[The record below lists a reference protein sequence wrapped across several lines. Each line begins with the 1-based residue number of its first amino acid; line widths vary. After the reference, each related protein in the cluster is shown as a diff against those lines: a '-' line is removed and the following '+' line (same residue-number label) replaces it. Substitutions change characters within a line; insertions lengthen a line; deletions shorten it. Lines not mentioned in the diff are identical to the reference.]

1 MSNPE
6 KDSGACALPV
16 DDSQGCSQEQKIK
29 NVTGLI
35 LRLQSGVHQLLEEVN
50 GHFAEEPTTG
60 TKEAS
65 HAGDG
70 NIVAED
76 DGSVGFSG
84 LPAGQPDPA
93 YQSVTLPSSSI
104 ATADPAATRVAP
116 TTSYDALSH
125 ETETKLAYLSAH
137 MERLMGDR
145 GDGQITECRNQMQW
159 IKTELNSLETL
170 GLKHFS
176 GKFREVRK
184 QFEELQVKDFLHR
197 LDKLEEVNI
206 GNSKAIKSIER
217 DNMEKRVLEAMGARF
232 EQVKLE
238 LAELRS
244 QFYELKE
251 KLQPCQG
258 NISDS
263 QQTAA
268 TNSEVKNKIDL
279 LRKEFNDYWKEY
291 GRKSKYLEEQVLK
304 SHGHPTEQ
312 RIVKMSNLRDFYR
325 KSLEAAKELKETLFI
340 IPACE
345 KERLKI
351 KDIIEYLRMEIAFL
365 NQRLEIEQENAAKR
379 SGCMQS

>member
-1 MSNPE
+1 M
-6 KDSGACALPV
+6 
-16 DDSQGCSQEQKIK
+16 
-29 NVTGLI
+29 
-35 LRLQSGVHQLLEEVN
+35 LEV
-50 GHFAEEPTTG
+50 
-60 TKEAS
+60 AS
-65 HAGDG
+65 
-70 NIVAED
+70 
-76 DGSVGFSG
+76 
-84 LPAGQPDPA
+84 P
-93 YQSVTLPSSSI
+93 PSC
-104 ATADPAATRVAP
+104 
-116 TTSYDALSH
+116 DALSS

-145 GDGQITECRNQMQW
+145 GDGQITDCRNQMQW

-197 LDKLEEVNI
+197 LDKLEEVVNI

-251 KLQPCQG
+251 KRQPCKG

-279 LRKEFNDYWKEY
+279 LRKEFDDYWKEY

-312 RIVKMSNLRDFYR
+312 RIGKMSDLRDFYR
-325 KSLEAAKELKETLFI
+325 KSLETAKELEETLFI

-365 NQRLEIEQENAAKR
+365 NQRMEIEQENAAKP